1 MPMKRSG
8 RSVAAASRVI
18 EIDDVLVPTMASGLS
33 DRAERGEDLAL
44 DLFLLGRGFDDEIA
58 VAEIGERVG
67 GRDALDRGLA
77 LLVADALAAD
87 LARQVAVDGGQC
99 LLVMRSAAMSLS
111 KT

>member
-33 DRAERGEDLAL
+33 DGHSAAEDLAL
-44 DLFLLGRGFDDEIA
+44 GLFLLGRRLDHQIA
-58 VAEIGERVG
+58 VAELVERIG
-67 GRDALDRGLA
+67 GRDALERRLA

-87 LARQVAVDGGQC
+87 LARQVAADGGEP
-99 LLVMRSAAMSLS
+99 LGDALGRRYR
-111 KT
+111 